1 MSVPEVEIL
10 FNLNSNCYAIFTYFV
25 INRDFQTPTTVV
37 LYYYTYSK
45 HEDCK
50 KKKTLYMSNQDRIG
64 LDSCLI
70 YPDTFYACAIENV
83 HLYGIIILII
93 LITPTVVSFCFF
105 QQLINARSS
114 ILNYYLWL
122 VRL

>member
-50 KKKTLYMSNQDRIG
+50 KKKNI
-64 LDSCLI
+64 
-70 YPDTFYACAIENV
+70 V
-83 HLYGIIILII
+83 HE
-93 LITPTVVSFCFF
+93 
-105 QQLINARSS
+105 
-114 ILNYYLWL
+114 
-122 VRL
+122 